1 VFIAT
6 WAAIGWVFIMIGAGA
21 YYTAAHEID
30 VKVLKE
36 YRENI
41 RMIRGDAK

>member
-1 VFIAT
+1 M
-6 WAAIGWVFIMIGAGA
+6 AIGWVFVMIGASA

-30 VKVLKE
+30 VKVLRE

-41 RMIRGDAK
+41 RLIRSDQK